1 MDTNQGAKIIKKA
14 KNKRKKQESLKIN
27 LSKTDKKMLDRYCLL
42 NKTTNKQ
49 AVKKILHKFL
59 SDNISLPEEPSKNQL
74 DLFSSR
80 ETDIFDFCK

>member
-14 KNKRKKQESLKIN
+14 KSKRKKQESLKIN

-74 DLFSSR
+74 DLFASR

>member
-74 DLFSSR
+74 DLFASR